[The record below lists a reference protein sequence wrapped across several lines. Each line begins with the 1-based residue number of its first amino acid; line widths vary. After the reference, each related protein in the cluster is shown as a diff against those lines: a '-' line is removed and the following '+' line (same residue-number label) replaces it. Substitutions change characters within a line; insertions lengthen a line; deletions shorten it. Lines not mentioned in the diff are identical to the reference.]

1 MIRINNYRNKIIF
14 ITDLFFIILSCF
26 ICYILIPVV
35 IGMKGIQLFIPHI
48 ITLLLCVSLCQYLLK
63 TYVNIW
69 RYAGYNGYVKIM
81 TGVLSG
87 FLLYFVINLIFFS
100 QKTSLIFSV
109 ITCSLSILFM
119 LLIRFSYGIYRM
131 KFTRINKEFK
141 VDDLLERDCV
151 SFDKKEIDK
160 FLHQKVIMVTGGGG
174 SIGSELCRQIAS
186 SNPAQLIIIDYYENN
201 AYDIQQEL
209 LYEYKDGL
217 NLAVEIASVQDRDK
231 MNQLFQRYKPQIVF
245 HAAAHKHVPFMEQ
258 CPEEAIKN
266 NIFGTYNVVQA
277 ANQWNVEKFVLIST
291 DKAVNPT
298 SMMGASKRMCEMII
312 QSMKNISN
320 SKYAAVRFGN
330 VLGSSGSV
338 IPLFKRQIE
347 HGGPITITDKRVERY
362 FMTVSEA
369 VQLVLTAGT
378 MASHSEIYV
387 LDMGKPVN
395 ILKLAENLIRLLGYV
410 PYSEIPIIE
419 VGMRPGEKIN
429 EELFMQEELVMTE
442 NKKIFIEKQKSMS
455 PEEIEEKMEILRKAL
470 ETKDG
475 SIIRQSLMKIV
486 PSFMINNNVTD

>member
-1 MIRINNYRNKIIF
+1 MMKILKNSENN
-14 ITDLFFIILSCF
+14 LSSSA
-26 ICYILIPVV
+26 
-35 IGMKGIQLFIPHI
+35 KD
-48 ITLLLCVSLCQYLLK
+48 
-63 TYVNIW
+63 
-69 RYAGYNGYVKIM
+69 
-81 TGVLSG
+81 
-87 FLLYFVINLIFFS
+87 
-100 QKTSLIFSV
+100 
-109 ITCSLSILFM
+109 
-119 LLIRFSYGIYRM
+119 
-131 KFTRINKEFK
+131 FK

-160 FLHQKVIMVTGGGG
+160 FLYQKVIMVTGGGG
-174 SIGSELCRQIAS
+174 SIGSELCRQIAN

-209 LYEYKDGL
+209 LCEYKDGL
-217 NLAVEIASVQDRDK
+217 NLEVEIASVQDRDK
-231 MNQLFQRYKPQIVF
+231 MDQLFQRYKPQIVF

-277 ANQWNVEKFVLIST
+277 ANQWNAEKFVLIST

-320 SKYAAVRFGN
+320 TKYVAVRFGN
-330 VLGSSGSV
+330 VLGSNGSV

-369 VQLVLTAGT
+369 VQLVLTAGS

-395 ILKLAENLIRLLGYV
+395 IMKLAENLTRLLGYV

-429 EELFMQEELVMTE
+429 EELFMQEELVITE
-442 NKKIFIEKQKSMS
+442 NKKIFIERQKSMS
-455 PEEIEEKMEILRKAL
+455 PKEIEEKMKILREAL

-475 SIIRQSLMKIV
+475 GIIRQSLIKIV
-486 PSFMINNNVTD
+486 PSFIINNNVTD

>member
-1 MIRINNYRNKIIF
+1 MMKILQNSENNLPSSAKDFR
-14 ITDLFFIILSCF
+14 
-26 ICYILIPVV
+26 
-35 IGMKGIQLFIPHI
+35 
-48 ITLLLCVSLCQYLLK
+48 
-63 TYVNIW
+63 
-69 RYAGYNGYVKIM
+69 
-81 TGVLSG
+81 
-87 FLLYFVINLIFFS
+87 
-100 QKTSLIFSV
+100 
-109 ITCSLSILFM
+109 
-119 LLIRFSYGIYRM
+119 
-131 KFTRINKEFK
+131 

-160 FLHQKVIMVTGGGG
+160 FFNQKVIMVTGGGG

-209 LYEYKDGL
+209 LCDYKDGL
-217 NLAVEIASVQDRDK
+217 NLEVEIATVQDRDK
-231 MNQLFQRYKPQIVF
+231 MDQLFQRYKPQIVF

-277 ANQWNVEKFVLIST
+277 ANQWNAEKFVLIST

-320 SKYAAVRFGN
+320 TKYAAVRFGN
-330 VLGSSGSV
+330 VLGSNGSV

-369 VQLVLTAGT
+369 VQLVLTAGS

-395 ILKLAENLIRLLGYV
+395 ILKLAENLTRLLGYV

-429 EELFMQEELVMTE
+429 EELFMQEGLVITE
-442 NKKIFIEKQKSMS
+442 NKKIFIERQKSMS
-455 PEEIEEKMEILRKAL
+455 PEEIEEKMKILREAL
-470 ETKDG
+470 ETKEG
-475 SIIRQSLMKIV
+475 NIIRQSLIKIV

>member
-1 MIRINNYRNKIIF
+1 
-14 ITDLFFIILSCF
+14 
-26 ICYILIPVV
+26 
-35 IGMKGIQLFIPHI
+35 
-48 ITLLLCVSLCQYLLK
+48 
-63 TYVNIW
+63 
-69 RYAGYNGYVKIM
+69 
-81 TGVLSG
+81 
-87 FLLYFVINLIFFS
+87 
-100 QKTSLIFSV
+100 
-109 ITCSLSILFM
+109 
-119 LLIRFSYGIYRM
+119 
-131 KFTRINKEFK
+131 
-141 VDDLLERDCV
+141 
-151 SFDKKEIDK
+151 
-160 FLHQKVIMVTGGGG
+160 
-174 SIGSELCRQIAS
+174 
-186 SNPAQLIIIDYYENN
+186 
-201 AYDIQQEL
+201 
-209 LYEYKDGL
+209 
-217 NLAVEIASVQDRDK
+217 
-231 MNQLFQRYKPQIVF
+231 
-245 HAAAHKHVPFMEQ
+245 
-258 CPEEAIKN
+258 
-266 NIFGTYNVVQA
+266 
-277 ANQWNVEKFVLIST
+277 
-291 DKAVNPT
+291 
-298 SMMGASKRMCEMII
+298 MII

>member
-1 MIRINNYRNKIIF
+1 MKILKNSENN
-14 ITDLFFIILSCF
+14 LSSSA
-26 ICYILIPVV
+26 
-35 IGMKGIQLFIPHI
+35 KD
-48 ITLLLCVSLCQYLLK
+48 
-63 TYVNIW
+63 
-69 RYAGYNGYVKIM
+69 
-81 TGVLSG
+81 
-87 FLLYFVINLIFFS
+87 
-100 QKTSLIFSV
+100 
-109 ITCSLSILFM
+109 
-119 LLIRFSYGIYRM
+119 
-131 KFTRINKEFK
+131 FK

-160 FLHQKVIMVTGGGG
+160 FLYQKVIMVTGGGG
-174 SIGSELCRQIAS
+174 SIGSELCRQIAN

-209 LYEYKDGL
+209 LCEYKDGL
-217 NLAVEIASVQDRDK
+217 NLEVEIASVQDRDK
-231 MNQLFQRYKPQIVF
+231 MDQLFQRYKPQIVF

-277 ANQWNVEKFVLIST
+277 ANQWNAEKFVLIST

-320 SKYAAVRFGN
+320 TKYVAVRFGN
-330 VLGSSGSV
+330 VLGSNGSV

-369 VQLVLTAGT
+369 VQLVLTAGS

-395 ILKLAENLIRLLGYV
+395 IMKLAENLTRLLGYV

-429 EELFMQEELVMTE
+429 EELFMQEELVITE
-442 NKKIFIEKQKSMS
+442 NKKIFIERQKSMS
-455 PEEIEEKMEILRKAL
+455 PKEIEEKMKILREAL

-475 SIIRQSLMKIV
+475 GIIRQSLIKIV
-486 PSFMINNNVTD
+486 PSFIINNNVTD

>member
-1 MIRINNYRNKIIF
+1 MDI
-14 ITDLFFIILSCF
+14 
-26 ICYILIPVV
+26 
-35 IGMKGIQLFIPHI
+35 
-48 ITLLLCVSLCQYLLK
+48 
-63 TYVNIW
+63 
-69 RYAGYNGYVKIM
+69 
-81 TGVLSG
+81 
-87 FLLYFVINLIFFS
+87 
-100 QKTSLIFSV
+100 
-109 ITCSLSILFM
+109 
-119 LLIRFSYGIYRM
+119 
-131 KFTRINKEFK
+131 
-141 VDDLLERDCV
+141 
-151 SFDKKEIDK
+151 
-160 FLHQKVIMVTGGGG
+160 
-174 SIGSELCRQIAS
+174 
-186 SNPAQLIIIDYYENN
+186 YENTT
-201 AYDIQQEL
+201 YDIQNEL
-209 LYEYKDGL
+209 RHNFPKLDL
-217 NLAVEIASVQDRDK
+217 IVLIASVRNTKRINSIFEKYRPD
-231 MNQLFQRYKPQIVF
+231 IVY

-277 ANQWNVEKFVLIST
+277 ANQWNAEKFVLIST

-320 SKYAAVRFGN
+320 TKYAAVRFGN
-330 VLGSSGSV
+330 VLGSNGSV

-369 VQLVLTAGT
+369 VQLVLTAGS

-395 ILKLAENLIRLLGYV
+395 IMKLAENLTRLLGYV

-429 EELFMQEELVMTE
+429 EELFMQEELVITE
-442 NKKIFIEKQKSMS
+442 NKKIFIERQKSMS
-455 PEEIEEKMEILRKAL
+455 PKEIEEKMKILREAL

-475 SIIRQSLMKIV
+475 CIIRQSLIKIV

>member
-1 MIRINNYRNKIIF
+1 
-14 ITDLFFIILSCF
+14 
-26 ICYILIPVV
+26 
-35 IGMKGIQLFIPHI
+35 
-48 ITLLLCVSLCQYLLK
+48 
-63 TYVNIW
+63 
-69 RYAGYNGYVKIM
+69 
-81 TGVLSG
+81 
-87 FLLYFVINLIFFS
+87 
-100 QKTSLIFSV
+100 
-109 ITCSLSILFM
+109 
-119 LLIRFSYGIYRM
+119 
-131 KFTRINKEFK
+131 
-141 VDDLLERDCV
+141 
-151 SFDKKEIDK
+151 
-160 FLHQKVIMVTGGGG
+160 
-174 SIGSELCRQIAS
+174 
-186 SNPAQLIIIDYYENN
+186 
-201 AYDIQQEL
+201 
-209 LYEYKDGL
+209 
-217 NLAVEIASVQDRDK
+217 
-231 MNQLFQRYKPQIVF
+231 
-245 HAAAHKHVPFMEQ
+245 
-258 CPEEAIKN
+258 
-266 NIFGTYNVVQA
+266 
-277 ANQWNVEKFVLIST
+277 
-291 DKAVNPT
+291 
-298 SMMGASKRMCEMII
+298 MGASKRMCEMII